1 MTTLRAMPLA
11 DLLAGHADAGEAG
24 DIVVRGLAIDSREV
38 RAGDAF
44 VALKGTR
51 QHGITFAPMALAR
64 GAAVVLAERPEEA
77 AASAP
82 AVLGAVAE
90 GHAVVPSPAA
100 REKVPEGRMRSKPP
114 QAAEGEAGG
123 RPGSAPRMDARF
135 DCPTI
140 WIDDLREKLGAI
152 ASRFFGD
159 PSHAMTVIGVTGTN
173 GKTSTVHLLA
183 QALHHAGHKVATIG
197 TLGAGLVGEVVESAR
212 TTPDAIA
219 VQGLLAT
226 FRDEGASHV
235 AMEVSSHALDQG
247 RVNAV
252 AFDLAVFTNLTRDH
266 LDYHGTMHAYGV
278 AKERLFTWPGLDAA
292 VINMDDP
299 FGRALAA
306 RASDD
311 ITLLRYGVERSDAD
325 LVARLIETSAS
336 GLRFHMITPWG
347 EGDVSS
353 RLLGRFNVSN
363 LLAVAACL
371 GRLGLSFDA
380 IRDAIAML
388 EPVSGRMN
396 RLGGE
401 DALPLVVVD
410 YAHTPDA
417 LEQALTSLR
426 AHAQGALI
434 CVFGCGGERDT
445 GKRPQMAA
453 IAEALADL
461 VIVTDDNPRGE
472 DGDAIVDEILVGFD
486 NAERVTVERDRRR
499 AIALAIH
506 AAHAGDIVLIAGK
519 GHEPYQE
526 IAGVRHPFDD
536 LAVARDVLGAMA

>member
-1 MTTLRAMPLA
+1 MIANRTMPLA
-11 DLLAGHADAGEAG
+11 ELLAGHADSGAAG

-44 VALKGTR
+44 VALKGSR
-51 QHGITFAPMALAR
+51 GHGITFAPMALAR
-64 GAAVVLAERPEEA
+64 GAVAVLAERPEEA

-82 AVLGAVAE
+82 AVLKEEDGIRDS
-90 GHAVVPSPAA
+90 GFGMTDPAN
-100 REKVPEGRMRSKPP
+100 
-114 QAAEGEAGG
+114 
-123 RPGSAPRMDARF
+123 AP
-135 DCPTI
+135 TV
-140 WIDDLREKLGAI
+140 WIDGLRERLGPI

-159 PSHAMTVIGVTGTN
+159 PSESMTVIGVTGTN

-183 QALHHAGHKVATIG
+183 QALHHAGHGVATIG
-197 TLGAGLVGEVVESAR
+197 TLGAGLAGNVVEGAR

-266 LDYHGTMHAYGV
+266 LDYHGTMHDYGA
-278 AKERLFTWPGLDAA
+278 AKERLFAWPGLDAA
-292 VINMDDP
+292 IINVDDP
-299 FGRALAA
+299 FGRALASRVHA
-306 RASDD
+306 DVA
-311 ITLLRYGVERSDAD
+311 LLRYGVDRGDAD
-325 LVARLIETSAS
+325 LVARSIQTTTS
-336 GLRFHMITPWG
+336 GITFHLTTPWG
-347 EGDVSS
+347 EGQISTC
-353 RLLGRFNVSN
+353 LLGRFNVSN

-371 GRLGLSFDA
+371 GRIGFTFDA
-380 IRDAIAML
+380 IRAALATLD
-388 EPVSGRMN
+388 PVSGRMN
-396 RLGGE
+396 RIGG
-401 DALPLVVVD
+401 DALPLVVID

-426 AHAQGALI
+426 AHAHGTLI
-434 CVFGCGGERDT
+434 CVFGCGGERDV
-445 GKRPQMAA
+445 GKRPEMGA

-461 VIVTDDNPRGE
+461 IIVTDDNPRGE
-472 DGDAIVDEILVGFD
+472 DGNAIVAGIVSGL
-486 NAERVTVERDRRR
+486 NNPQRATIERDRRK

-506 AAHAGDIVLIAGK
+506 AAHSGDIVLIAGK

-526 IAGVRHPFDD
+526 IGGVRHPFDD

>member
-1 MTTLRAMPLA
+1 MKPRSMDLA
-11 DLLAGHADAGEAG
+11 ALVAGYANAGEAG
-24 DIVVRGLAIDSREV
+24 DIVVHGLAIDSREV

-44 VALKGTR
+44 VALEGSR

-64 GAAVVLAERPEEA
+64 GAVAVLAERPVVA

-82 AVLGAVAE
+82 AFSGKAAIRDSGFAIGAANTVWVD
-90 GHAVVPSPAA
+90 G
-100 REKVPEGRMRSKPP
+100 
-114 QAAEGEAGG
+114 
-123 RPGSAPRMDARF
+123 
-135 DCPTI
+135 
-140 WIDDLREKLGAI
+140 LRDKLGSI

-159 PSHAMTVIGVTGTN
+159 PSGAMTVIGVTGTN

-183 QALHHAGHKVATIG
+183 QALHRAGHAVATIG
-197 TLGAGLVGEVVESAR
+197 TLGAGLGGEVSAGAR

-226 FRDEGASHV
+226 FRDEGATHV

-266 LDYHGTMHAYGV
+266 LDYHGTMQAYGH
-278 AKERLFTWPGLDAA
+278 AKEKLFAWPGLDAA
-292 VINMDDP
+292 IINVDDP
-299 FGRALAA
+299 FGRALATRA
-306 RASDD
+306 RENLAV
-311 ITLLRYGVERSDAD
+311 IRYGIERDDAD
-325 LVARLIETSAS
+325 LVASAIAAGTS
-336 GLRFHMITPWG
+336 GLDFHLKTPWG
-347 EGDVSS
+347 EGEITT

-371 GRLGLSFDA
+371 GRLGFPFDA
-380 IRDAIAML
+380 IRDALAHL
-388 EPVSGRMN
+388 DPVSGRMN

-401 DALPLVVVD
+401 DDLPLVVVD

-426 AHAQGALI
+426 AHAHGALI
-434 CVFGCGGERDT
+434 CVFGCGGERDA
-445 GKRPQMAA
+445 GKRPEMGR

-472 DGDAIVDEILVGFD
+472 DGNLIVAEIVAGLE
-486 NAERVTVERDRRR
+486 NPERVTVERDRRR
-499 AIALAIH
+499 AISLAIH

>member
-1 MTTLRAMPLA
+1 MTMRSMSLAALLA
-11 DLLAGHADAGEAG
+11 DHAATRDAELGAAGG
-24 DIVVRGLAIDSREV
+24 IVVRGLALDSREV
-38 RAGDAF
+38 REGDAF
-44 VALKGTR
+44 VALKGSR

-64 GAAVVLAERPEEA
+64 GAVAVLAERPEET

-82 AVLGAVAE
+82 AFSEAVTE
-90 GHAVVPSPAA
+90 GHSVFPSPAE
-100 REKVPEGRMRSKPP
+100 RERSKPP
-114 QAAEGEAGG
+114 QAAEGEAGS
-123 RPGSAPRMDARF
+123 RAGSAPGMDARST
-135 DCPTI
+135 PTI
-140 WIDDLREKLGAI
+140 WIDNLREKLGSI

-159 PSHAMTVIGVTGTN
+159 PSGSMTVIGVTGTN

-183 QALHHAGHKVATIG
+183 QALHHAGHRVATIG
-197 TLGAGLVGEVVESAR
+197 TLGAGLVGDVVEGAR

-247 RVNAV
+247 RINAV

-266 LDYHGTMHAYGV
+266 LDYHGTMQAYGA
-278 AKERLFTWPGLDAA
+278 AKERLFGWPGLDAA
-292 VINMDDP
+292 IINVDDP

-306 RASDD
+306 RAPHGVS
-311 ITLLRYGVERSDAD
+311 LLRYGVEREAD
-325 LVARLIETSAS
+325 LVASAIETTTS
-336 GLRFHMITPWG
+336 GLRFHLKTPWG
-347 EGDVSS
+347 EGEVAT

-363 LLAVAACL
+363 VLAVAACL
-371 GRLGLSFDA
+371 GRLGFAFDA
-380 IRDAIAML
+380 IRDALATL
-388 EPVSGRMN
+388 GPVSGRMN
-396 RLGGE
+396 RIGGE
-401 DALPLVVVD
+401 NALPLVVVD

-426 AHAQGALI
+426 AHAHGTLI
-434 CVFGCGGERDT
+434 CVFGCGGERDA
-445 GKRPQMAA
+445 GKRPQMGA

-472 DGDAIVDEILVGFD
+472 DGNTIVDEIVAGLE
-486 NAERVTVERDRRR
+486 NPERITVERDRRK

-506 AAHAGDIVLIAGK
+506 AAHEGDIVLIAGK

-526 IAGVRHPFDD
+526 IAGVRYPFDD